1 MSGPGEKKQKTK
13 MDKKKQ
19 KKKKTKKKEI
29 KKKSFTCEGCDADVM
44 QYDRVLGAGHK
55 APASAIAGST
65 GRC

>member
-1 MSGPGEKKQKTK
+1 MDLKKQ
-13 MDKKKQ
+13 Q
-19 KKKKTKKKEI
+19 KKKKKKRE